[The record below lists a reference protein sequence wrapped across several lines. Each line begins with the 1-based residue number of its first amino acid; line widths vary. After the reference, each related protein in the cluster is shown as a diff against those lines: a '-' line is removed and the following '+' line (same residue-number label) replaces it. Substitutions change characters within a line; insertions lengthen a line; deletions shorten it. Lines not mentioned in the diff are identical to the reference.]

1 MRPSWRFRVV
11 QPPGLT
17 SGWSHPQARVSLL
30 MSVQRV
36 LAHSSTWWTLAPNRG
51 SSDGPLQMRLGQP
64 IEYDAASG
72 RVTNCDEAARY
83 LRPEFRKGWT
93 L

>member
-1 MRPSWRFRVV
+1 MPATGRRFTSRGSARVFVVSWRCREVELSGWAPFGVAVAVFRVI

-36 LAHSSTWWTLAPNRG
+36 LAHSSTWWT
-51 SSDGPLQMRLGQP
+51 SQ
-64 IEYDAASG
+64 
-72 RVTNCDEAARY
+72 
-83 LRPEFRKGWT
+83 
-93 L
+93 